1 MSCAKHSHCVPWG
14 LAFLFFA
21 AGSVLGAAQDYPL
34 RAVRIVV
41 ALSAGSQT
49 DILARMLA
57 PGLSEAWRQPVVV
70 ENRPGGAGG
79 IAGGILVKSAADGHT
94 LMMYSDGHA
103 VNAAL
108 NPELLP
114 FDTLRDIAR
123 VSKVASMPSILVV
136 APTLGPRSV
145 KELVAF
151 GRSRPAQLS
160 FGSAGIGGGLHF
172 SGELFRLAGQ
182 FDAVHV
188 PYKGTPEAL
197 IDTIAGRVQFMF
209 SSPGPAL
216 PHIKSARLLALGVST
231 AQRSP
236 ALPDVPTVAEAGLPG
251 FEYELWQGL
260 FAPARTPRAI
270 IEQINREVDRIA
282 RLSETREQF
291 AAQSLVYR
299 PNSPE
304 EFDRFVHTDVAKLKN
319 VVKVAGIKSQ

>member
-1 MSCAKHSHCVPWG
+1 MTCTKRCLCSLWC
-14 LAFLFFA
+14 LALLCFA
-21 AGSVLGAAQDYPL
+21 TGSVQGRAQDYPS

-49 DILARMLA
+49 DILARLLA
-57 PGLSEAWRQPVVV
+57 AGLSEEWRQPVIV

-79 IAGGILVKSAADGHT
+79 IAGGILVKSGADGHT

-108 NPELLP
+108 SPELLS

-151 GRSRPAQLS
+151 GRSRPGQLS

-172 SGELFRLAGQ
+172 SSELFRLAGE
-182 FDAVHV
+182 FAAVHV

-231 AQRSP
+231 ARRSP
-236 ALPDVPTVAEAGLPG
+236 VLPDVPTVAEAGLPG

-260 FAPARTPRAI
+260 FASAKTPRPI
-270 IEQINREVDRIA
+270 IERLNREVDRIA
-282 RLSETREQF
+282 GLPETREQF

-299 PNSPE
+299 SNSPE
-304 EFDRFVHTDVAKLKN
+304 EFDRFVHAEVAKLKN
-319 VVKVAGIKSQ
+319 LVKVAGLKP